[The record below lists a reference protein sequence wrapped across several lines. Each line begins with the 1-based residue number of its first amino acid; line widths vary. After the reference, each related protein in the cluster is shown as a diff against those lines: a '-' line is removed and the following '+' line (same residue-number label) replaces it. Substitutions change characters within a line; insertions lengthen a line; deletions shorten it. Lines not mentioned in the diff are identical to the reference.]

1 VLVEAE
7 WKGPSGVHTAL
18 TNVLFW
24 SHPPRLRSAP
34 SEGRYLVGDKWR
46 VADLNRTA
54 EPLQFAAATRKI
66 LHTFSSLDRL
76 RSPARL
82 AGVRLRFITRSEKLL
97 GDSIA
102 SRISIAVELA
112 AEPSF
117 VRQLSTACLEK
128 SYSYYCGL
136 SAKQGRN
143 DRMGADRPIASE
155 GTLVVLYY
163 KKLHTSQSVRAG
175 TVILWSDSGIN

>member
-1 VLVEAE
+1 MCLSVGAVLASIERLHDCRLAPIRVCCFGTRRVDSLVLVEAE
-7 WKGPSGVHTAL
+7 WKGLSGVHTAL

-34 SEGRYLVGDKWR
+34 PEGRYLVGDKWR

-54 EPLQFAAATRKI
+54 EPLQFAAATRKV

-117 VRQLSTACLEK
+117 VRQLSTVCFGE
-128 SYSYYCGL
+128 
-136 SAKQGRN
+136 
-143 DRMGADRPIASE
+143 
-155 GTLVVLYY
+155 VLFI
-163 KKLHTSQSVRAG
+163 LLWSFGEAG
-175 TVILWSDSGIN
+175 TE